1 MARSAAALARR
12 AAKRNRSEQEQRR
25 ADYADERKRQE
36 RLLLTSKKQNDTS
49 CAAAETS
56 TEKPSSTTANGAA
69 MRRLG
74 TDPSSRS
81 TSSRPCTR
89 TVTPPRCKS
98 KKNVKHKL
106 QNGAAL
112 KWNKQASPEQIAHN
126 VTLRKR
132 YVETNGIGM
141 SAEDVDRAKTLIAR
155 DERRKTKKAEAKKKK
170 KESSK
175 GSAGVKNNKLQKM
188 EKSKGEGK
196 AGSMSTASTDAA
208 SKPPLAKTSS
218 NARSITEAKKGE
230 KVSCNTPETEPKK
243 VANEEQK
250 DTALTENT
258 SNPPASIDESVD
270 ASEDEESATFNAAPP
285 PGPSTPPRRQKRPTP
300 MDLAWRQVALDE
312 AAGRLPPFVAETAVE
327 KKLERIA
334 EKNRRDKAELAR
346 IRKLYAED
354 VDAGLEAIGRY
365 AARASERSSS
375 PPLPEDGSTRSRP
388 RKVREA
394 KAIEPKAV
402 GKAMKK
408 ALKAAP
414 NRSMKLKALRK
425 SVRTAL
431 ALKKSNKKE
440 LKNAIEARIKKKA
453 KNFKV
458 DGKLV
463 SLASVKL

>member
-36 RLLLTSKKQNDTS
+36 RLLTSKKQNDTS

-56 TEKPSSTTANGAA
+56 TKKPICTTATGTA

-74 TDPSSRS
+74 TDPSS
-81 TSSRPCTR
+81 TSSKPCTHA
-89 TVTPPRCKS
+89 VTPPRCKA

-106 QNGAAL
+106 QNGPAL
-112 KWNKQASPEQIAHN
+112 KWTKKQASPEQIAHN
-126 VTLRKR
+126 VALRKR

-141 SAEDVDRAKTLIAR
+141 SVEDVDRAKTLIAR
-155 DERRKTKKAEAKKKK
+155 DERRKFKKAEAKK

-175 GSAGVKNNKLQKM
+175 GSAGVKNNKRQKM
-188 EKSKGEGK
+188 EKSKGEGQ
-196 AGSMSTASTDAA
+196 AGSTSTATTDAE
-208 SKPPLAKTSS
+208 SMPPLANKSS
-218 NARSITEAKKGE
+218 NTRAATEAKKDE
-230 KVSCNTPETEPKK
+230 KLSCNTPETEPKK
-243 VANEEQK
+243 GEDEEPK
-250 DTALTENT
+250 DSPLMENT
-258 SNPPASIDESVD
+258 ANPPATFDESVHV
-270 ASEDEESATFNAAPP
+270 SEDEESATFNAAPSP
-285 PGPSTPPRRQKRPTP
+285 APSPPPRREKRPTP

-312 AAGRLPPFVAETAVE
+312 AAGRLPPFVAETEVE

-354 VDAGLEAIGRY
+354 VDAGLEAIGRF
-365 AARASERSSS
+365 AARAGEIERSNS
-375 PPLPEDGSTRSRP
+375 PPLDEDGSTRP
-388 RKVREA
+388 RKDREA

-425 SVRTAL
+425 SVQTAL
-431 ALKKSNKKE
+431 ALKRSNKKE
-440 LKNAIEARIKKKA
+440 LKKAIEASIMKKA
-453 KNFKV
+453 KNFKL
-458 DGKLV
+458 DGKVV
-463 SLASVKL
+463 SLV